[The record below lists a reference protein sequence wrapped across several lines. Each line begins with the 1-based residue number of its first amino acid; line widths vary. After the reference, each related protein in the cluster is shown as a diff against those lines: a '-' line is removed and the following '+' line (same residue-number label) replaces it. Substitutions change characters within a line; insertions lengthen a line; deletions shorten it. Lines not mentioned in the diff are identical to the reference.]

1 MKTYTIIKKPNI
13 LDWKNIP
20 SADIDIHLQE
30 EHVEIS
36 AKGQLCYDNE
46 NLYVRLS
53 TIEPNVRAQ
62 HFGLLDRPCEDS
74 CLEFF
79 FCPIYEDNRYFNIE
93 YNPNCCIYLGMGSG
107 IHDLVRL
114 IPNSDIPFSP
124 QTLKTSNGWEIR
136 YQIPFEFIRRF
147 FPEFFP
153 QSGTKMRGNFYKCGN
168 LTEKVHFLCWNEI
181 TSAPISF
188 HRPCDFG
195 ILEFE

>member
-1 MKTYTIIKKPNI
+1 MKTYTIMKKPNI

-93 YNPNCCIYLGMGSG
+93 YYL
-107 IHDLVRL
+107 
-114 IPNSDIPFSP
+114 N
-124 QTLKTSNGWEIR
+124 
-136 YQIPFEFIRRF
+136 
-147 FPEFFP
+147 
-153 QSGTKMRGNFYKCGN
+153 
-168 LTEKVHFLCWNEI
+168 
-181 TSAPISF
+181 
-188 HRPCDFG
+188 
-195 ILEFE
+195 